1 MWGGWGVGGEREGPR
16 ARCSDG
22 SAKHLAAKPQRPA
35 SFLFVG
41 ERTLVLVSLHFA
53 LETFFLFFQKYGGAG
68 EGKGYSQ
75 PASVGRC
82 AILSKAGNVHASQS
96 SERIL

>member
-53 LETFFLFFQKYGGAG
+53 LETFSCFFKKVWG
-68 EGKGYSQ
+68 EGG
-75 PASVGRC
+75 GE
-82 AILSKAGNVHASQS
+82 GG
-96 SERIL
+96 